1 MLARSDFTS
10 VEDALPREG
19 WPVLV
24 LRESGTIIC
33 QYEVITARYYPSYR
47 PLNPWQTINND
58 SVTDSGS
65 EVIAWTYA
73 DMLLL
78 PPITRSEEN

>member
-1 MLARSDFTS
+1 MIGRTQFTP

-19 WPVLV
+19 WPVLA
-24 LRESGTIIC
+24 LRKSSTIIC

-47 PLNPWQTINND
+47 PLAPWQTIDND
-58 SVTDSGS
+58 AVTDSGHDI
-65 EVIAWTYA
+65 IAWTYA

-78 PPITRSEEN
+78 PPISKD